1 MIYWLIIN
9 NLKVNFTGNSIQ
21 LNLNIK
27 CLFIN
32 KWSLIHFKSIVRLGT
47 ELKSESEKKDSEV
60 QELKKVIEQQK
71 RDIEVLNEEIDAVK
85 EQNSRAPT
93 TTMKNLV
100 ERLKNQ
106 LALKEKQHQVG
117 EAWLSWKRSNDIG
130 HLVND

>member
-32 KWSLIHFKSIVRLGT
+32 KWSLIRFKSIVRLGT

-117 EAWLSWKRSNDIG
+117 KAWLSWKHSNDIG

>member
-1 MIYWLIIN
+1 MIYLLIIN

-21 LNLNIK
+21 LNLNSK

-32 KWSLIHFKSIVRLGT
+32 KWSLIHFKSIDRLGT

-117 EAWLSWKRSNDIG
+117 EAWSLWKRNNDIS

>member
-1 MIYWLIIN
+1 M
-9 NLKVNFTGNSIQ
+9 
-21 LNLNIK
+21 
-27 CLFIN
+27 N
-32 KWSLIHFKSIVRLGT
+32 KWSVIHFKSIDRLGT

-117 EAWLSWKRSNDIG
+117 EAWSLWKRNNNIG

>member
-1 MIYWLIIN
+1 M
-9 NLKVNFTGNSIQ
+9 
-21 LNLNIK
+21 
-27 CLFIN
+27 
-32 KWSLIHFKSIVRLGT
+32 
-47 ELKSESEKKDSEV
+47 KSESEKKDSEV

-85 EQNSRAPT
+85 EQNSRTPT

-117 EAWLSWKRSNDIG
+117 EAWSLWKRNNDIS

>member
-1 MIYWLIIN
+1 M
-9 NLKVNFTGNSIQ
+9 
-21 LNLNIK
+21 
-27 CLFIN
+27 N
-32 KWSLIHFKSIVRLGT
+32 KWSVIHFKSIDRLGT

-117 EAWLSWKRSNDIG
+117 KAWLSWKRNNDIG

>member
-117 EAWLSWKRSNDIG
+117 EAWLSWKCSNDIG

>member
-1 MIYWLIIN
+1 M
-9 NLKVNFTGNSIQ
+9 SI
-21 LNLNIK
+21 
-27 CLFIN
+27 FI
-32 KWSLIHFKSIVRLGT
+32 KWSLIHFKYFDRLGT
-47 ELKSESEKKDSEV
+47 ELKSESEKKDAEV

-93 TTMKNLV
+93 ITMKNLV

-117 EAWLSWKRSNDIG
+117 EAWLSWKRSNDID
-130 HLVND
+130 HLLND